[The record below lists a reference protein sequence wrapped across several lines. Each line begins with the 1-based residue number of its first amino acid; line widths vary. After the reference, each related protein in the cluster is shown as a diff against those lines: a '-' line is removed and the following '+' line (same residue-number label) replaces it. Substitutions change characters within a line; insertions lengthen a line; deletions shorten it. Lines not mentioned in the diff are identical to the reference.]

1 MFLKKYGFGWLYRD
15 FFTCGDTFGHV
26 LYSLKHV
33 FSGEATYINFIVFGL
48 TRPGLEHTNYRIR
61 GEHANLSTTDE
72 VFTMKKV

>member
-1 MFLKKYGFGWLYRD
+1 MVLVDYIGI
-15 FFTCGDTFGHV
+15 FFTCGNTFGHM

-33 FSGEATYINFIVFGL
+33 FSGAATNINFIVLGL

-72 VFTMKKV
+72 VFKMKKV